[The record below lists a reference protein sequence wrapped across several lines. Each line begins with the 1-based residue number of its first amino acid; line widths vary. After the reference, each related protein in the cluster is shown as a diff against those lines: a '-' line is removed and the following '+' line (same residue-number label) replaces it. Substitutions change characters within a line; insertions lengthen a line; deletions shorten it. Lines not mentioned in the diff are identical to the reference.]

1 MNTIL
6 ENLENKQALI
16 KKINV
21 SISLNLLTMLL
32 LFMNLYTVKIHLFVN
47 EKSHLSEVICGFV
60 LFAIILLNYLITLK
74 WLKSIKL
81 VRFSQN
87 IRHLLNCVIMCWL
100 LLAIFSEGRI
110 ALHEISIPLY
120 LFFLIDLFFT
130 LQQKNMLLKH
140 SFFVMNKYL
149 LISVFILSFI
159 LTAFLSFQFDIR
171 FDIDLLNFFILCG
184 SFSFF
189 IVINSF
195 MLFSGRF
202 QSTQNNTISV

>member
-1 MNTIL
+1 VIINQIRNSFDIKILNKQRFTLFNKVQLFEIKLTKKPIVMKTIL

-16 KKINV
+16 KKLNV
-21 SISLNLLTMLL
+21 SINLNLLIMLL
-32 LFMNLYTVKIHLFVN
+32 LFVNLYTVKIHLFVN

-87 IRHLLNCVIMCWL
+87 IRHLLNCLFMCWL

-130 LQQKNMLLKH
+130 LQQKNMLKKLK
-140 SFFVMNKYL
+140 
-149 LISVFILSFI
+149 
-159 LTAFLSFQFDIR
+159 
-171 FDIDLLNFFILCG
+171 
-184 SFSFF
+184 
-189 IVINSF
+189 
-195 MLFSGRF
+195 
-202 QSTQNNTISV
+202 